1 MTTDLYIKSHI
12 RDTHTQRTTHLPSA
26 LLDKGQYESDWT
38 DITSDHIEMCG
49 DTGSLPNPS
58 ESPHWLLHRQSLG
71 SSHRT
76 CS

>member
-1 MTTDLYIKSHI
+1 M
-12 RDTHTQRTTHLPSA
+12 
-26 LLDKGQYESDWT
+26 SDWT

-58 ESPHWLLHRQSLG
+58 ESPHRPPLE